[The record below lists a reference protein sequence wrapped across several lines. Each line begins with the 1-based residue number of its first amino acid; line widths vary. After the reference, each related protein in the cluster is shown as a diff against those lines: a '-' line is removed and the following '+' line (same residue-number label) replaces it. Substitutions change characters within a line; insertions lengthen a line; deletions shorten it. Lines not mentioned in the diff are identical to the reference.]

1 MHSARIPDFLMPLAL
16 SHLVSQVG
24 QRNVGTKLRDY
35 DFKATFVKVTLL
47 LLHLLS
53 RQQPVRPNNQEAE
66 QVIKILSLI
75 HSRLSGL

>member
-24 QRNVGTKLRDY
+24 QRNVWTKLRDY

-53 RQQPVRPNNQEAE
+53 RQQPVRPNNQN
-66 QVIKILSLI
+66 SYP
-75 HSRLSGL
+75 